1 MKLPKIK
8 VEKELL
14 KKGKRLVVGIDEAG
28 RGPLA
33 GPVVAAA
40 VWVEPSFLEKDFKN
54 KALIRDSKTLSL
66 RQRELVFSQLA
77 KSSNFT
83 FGIGEVSNQVID
95 RINILRASLLA
106 MKIALDDLF
115 SKLEK
120 RKVFTK
126 EFLQKEKD
134 AICLLLDGNKK
145 IPKISFE
152 QKLFPR
158 GDQNIFSIAAAS
170 ICAKVC
176 RDRIMEKIHQ
186 ECPQFGFN
194 KHRGYGTK
202 EHLKNIKKFGLS
214 RFHRRTFGL
223 AKKWCRRRELNPH
236 PGKQDTILSRARLP
250 IPPLRR

>member
-8 VEKELL
+8 VEKDLL
-14 KKGKRLVVGIDEAG
+14 AKGKSLVIGIDEAG

-40 VWVEPSFLEKDFKN
+40 IWIEPSFLEKDFKN
-54 KALIRDSKTLSL
+54 RALIRDSKTLSL
-66 RQRELVFSQLA
+66 RQRELVFNQLVE
-77 KSSNFT
+77 SPNFV
-83 FGIGEVSNQVID
+83 FGVGEVSNQVID

-115 SKLEK
+115 LKLENQK
-120 RKVFTK
+120 IFTK
-126 EFLQKEKD
+126 AFLQNEKSK
-134 AICLLLDGNKK
+134 ICLLLDGNKK

-152 QKLFPR
+152 QRLFPR

-186 ECPQFGFN
+186 ECPQFGFS
-194 KHRGYGTK
+194 KHKGYGTK

-214 RFHRRTFGL
+214 RFHRKTFGL
-223 AKKWCRRRELNPH
+223 AKKMVPKEGVEPSPW
-236 PGKQDTILSRARLP
+236 
-250 IPPLRR
+250 

>member
-8 VEKELL
+8 VEKDLL
-14 KKGKRLVVGIDEAG
+14 KKGKKLVIGLDEAG

-54 KALIRDSKTLSL
+54 RALIRDSKTLSL
-66 RQRELVFSQLA
+66 RQREIIFNQLIQSQH
-77 KSSNFT
+77 FV
-83 FGIGEVSNQVID
+83 FGIGEVSNQIID
-95 RINILRASLLA
+95 QINILRASLLA

-115 SKLEK
+115 SKLES
-120 RKVFTK
+120 RKIFSR
-126 EFLQKEKD
+126 EFLLQEKNEV
-134 AICLLLDGNKK
+134 CLLLDGNKK

-186 ECPQFGFN
+186 KYPYFGFK
-194 KHRGYGTK
+194 KHKGYGTK
-202 EHLKNIKKFGLS
+202 EHLTNIKKFGLS

-223 AKKWCRRRELNPH
+223 VKKIAYL
-236 PGKQDTILSRARLP
+236 KKDSVS
-250 IPPLRR
+250 